1 MDFVSALGTTQEIV
15 ILLLGAA
22 AGLAGVLSLV
32 HAALTRPD
40 AFTAVDRQT
49 KGFWVGIL
57 ALSTLFL
64 VVFGVAGGVSAI
76 IGMICLLGLVA
87 VLVYLV
93 DVRPKVDEVS
103 GRRWFRKL

>member
-1 MDFVSALGTTQEIV
+1 MGLAQVYVIRTLGIV
-15 ILLLGAA
+15 
-22 AGLAGVLSLV
+22 AGLAGIVTVV
-32 HAALTRPD
+32 HAALQRPD

-64 VVFGVAGGVSAI
+64 ALFGVAAGGGPI

-87 VLVYLV
+87 VIVYLV
-93 DVRPKVDEVS
+93 DVRPKVDEVQ
-103 GRRWFRKL
+103 GKRWFRKL